1 FSQLVSFCFS
11 DMIERIASDVL
22 SKLVRVR
29 PSHDFSD
36 FVGLEA
42 HLEAMSS
49 MLCLGSEEA
58 RMVGILGPSGTGNTT
73 IARALFTQLS
83 SQFHH
88 RAFVAYKK
96 TIRDN
101 YGMKLGR
108 DQDVFLYIACLFNGH
123 KVNYIKNLLG
133 ESANIGLNILADKS
147 LICITPPHRTVQMQN
162 LLQRLGKEIV
172 RAESI
177 YNPGK
182 RRFLVDAKDIADVFA
197 DNTGTENVLGIFLNT
212 SDINEPISIGRKSFK
227 GMRNLQFLKIYKEW
241 LQETSEDILCL
252 PRGLVYLPRKLRLLY
267 WDEYPLKYIPSKF
280 RTDCLVKLT
289 MENSKL
295 EKMWDGIQKLRL
307 DGSRKLKEISNLPN
321 AINLEKLN
329 LSGCASLVTLPS
341 SIQNLHKLRNLSMG
355 ECTVLQ
361 TLPNDANLGSFVYL
375 NLKSACIENISGI
388 TDLDWCGCPMR
399 CMPSNF
405 HAEYLVELTM
415 RYSKLEKLWEGIQL
429 LKNLVYMDLS
439 GCENL
444 KEIPDLS
451 EATKLQR
458 LELNDRNL
466 NELKVLRMS
475 GCTRLEFLP
484 SYVNLASLNYL
495 NLTGCARLR
504 SFPRISSN
512 ISRLLLGG
520 TSIVEDEDCFFIGN
534 ISGLTELVWSDCP
547 MRYMPSDFCAEY
559 LVELIMPGSKLVKL
573 WEGVQ
578 SLQYLRRMDLSRSEN
593 LKEIPNLLKA
603 TCLEYLDLNECKSL
617 VMLPSS
623 IRNLNKLKKLN
634 MKGCTRLEVLPHDV
648 NLASLCH
655 LDLSGCS
662 MLRSFRQIST
672 RISLLSLDHTS
683 IEEVPFWIEKFT
695 ELTTLTMSGCK
706 RLINVAPNVFKLECL
721 ALVDF
726 SECGSVKAFSDA
738 GMVTTVEQLSQP
750 NDASLPLKILH
761 LGGKTVW
768 QKLLTVCAKNCESL
782 QILSHPFLNPMSR
795 LEFYNCF
802 NMDGDARELILQ
814 SDFDYAILPGR
825 EVPTYFMHR
834 AGGSNLVISLPQS
847 SLSQKIWG
855 FKACIILEPPTD
867 PKDRSVNIGV
877 RCYVRGK
884 SGVHHFYIDVDSCKM
899 DHLVMFHFGFPLGEV
914 YCPQSKL
921 DYNHVEFEFFL
932 HNYACSC
939 VRFGPERYTQ
949 TCPLSLERIKGCGV
963 RVLNLSP
970 SPGGAA
976 SGSESEYNQQCGER
990 CDEATER
997 SKKRMRKAEPFCS
1010 NFLCFRFLEKFNLA
1024 DSKGCG
1030 FVSLKY
1036 LKHDSLDISLL
1047 PTNEW
1052 EHNDIFSHIVAMNSM
1067 PCLKSERINTYTP
1080 AKANPVIL
1088 LPFIRAAPS
1097 LTVSFFYYRDDKAKP
1112 CYSHYVYDLNA
1123 ETENCDEVTQCRCV
1137 TKES

>member
-1 FSQLVSFCFS
+1 
-11 DMIERIASDVL
+11 
-22 SKLVRVR
+22 
-29 PSHDFSD
+29 
-36 FVGLEA
+36 
-42 HLEAMSS
+42 
-49 MLCLGSEEA
+49 
-58 RMVGILGPSGTGNTT
+58 
-73 IARALFTQLS
+73 
-83 SQFHH
+83 
-88 RAFVAYKK
+88 
-96 TIRDN
+96 
-101 YGMKLGR
+101 
-108 DQDVFLYIACLFNGH
+108 
-123 KVNYIKNLLG
+123 
-133 ESANIGLNILADKS
+133 
-147 LICITPPHRTVQMQN
+147 
-162 LLQRLGKEIV
+162 
-172 RAESI
+172 
-177 YNPGK
+177 
-182 RRFLVDAKDIADVFA
+182 
-197 DNTGTENVLGIFLNT
+197 
-212 SDINEPISIGRKSFK
+212 
-227 GMRNLQFLKIYKEW
+227 
-241 LQETSEDILCL
+241 
-252 PRGLVYLPRKLRLLY
+252 
-267 WDEYPLKYIPSKF
+267 
-280 RTDCLVKLT
+280 
-289 MENSKL
+289 
-295 EKMWDGIQKLRL
+295 
-307 DGSRKLKEISNLPN
+307 
-321 AINLEKLN
+321 
-329 LSGCASLVTLPS
+329 
-341 SIQNLHKLRNLSMG
+341 MG

-375 NLKSACIENISGI
+375 NLSGCSKLRTFPRISRNISGLILVGTAIEEEESACIENISGI

-997 SKKRMRKAEPFCS
+997 SKKRMR
-1010 NFLCFRFLEKFNLA
+1010 
-1024 DSKGCG
+1024 
-1030 FVSLKY
+1030 VSL
-1036 LKHDSLDISLL
+1036 SL
-1047 PTNEW
+1047 N
-1052 EHNDIFSHIVAMNSM
+1052 
-1067 PCLKSERINTYTP
+1067 
-1080 AKANPVIL
+1080 
-1088 LPFIRAAPS
+1088 
-1097 LTVSFFYYRDDKAKP
+1097 
-1112 CYSHYVYDLNA
+1112 
-1123 ETENCDEVTQCRCV
+1123 
-1137 TKES
+1137 

>member
-1 FSQLVSFCFS
+1 
-11 DMIERIASDVL
+11 M
-22 SKLVRVR
+22 
-29 PSHDFSD
+29 
-36 FVGLEA
+36 
-42 HLEAMSS
+42 
-49 MLCLGSEEA
+49 
-58 RMVGILGPSGTGNTT
+58 
-73 IARALFTQLS
+73 
-83 SQFHH
+83 
-88 RAFVAYKK
+88 
-96 TIRDN
+96 
-101 YGMKLGR
+101 
-108 DQDVFLYIACLFNGH
+108 
-123 KVNYIKNLLG
+123 
-133 ESANIGLNILADKS
+133 
-147 LICITPPHRTVQMQN
+147 
-162 LLQRLGKEIV
+162 
-172 RAESI
+172 
-177 YNPGK
+177 
-182 RRFLVDAKDIADVFA
+182 
-197 DNTGTENVLGIFLNT
+197 
-212 SDINEPISIGRKSFK
+212 
-227 GMRNLQFLKIYKEW
+227 
-241 LQETSEDILCL
+241 
-252 PRGLVYLPRKLRLLY
+252 
-267 WDEYPLKYIPSKF
+267 
-280 RTDCLVKLT
+280 
-289 MENSKL
+289 
-295 EKMWDGIQKLRL
+295 
-307 DGSRKLKEISNLPN
+307 
-321 AINLEKLN
+321 
-329 LSGCASLVTLPS
+329 
-341 SIQNLHKLRNLSMG
+341 
-355 ECTVLQ
+355 
-361 TLPNDANLGSFVYL
+361 
-375 NLKSACIENISGI
+375 
-388 TDLDWCGCPMR
+388 
-399 CMPSNF
+399 
-405 HAEYLVELTM
+405 
-415 RYSKLEKLWEGIQL
+415 
-429 LKNLVYMDLS
+429 
-439 GCENL
+439 
-444 KEIPDLS
+444 
-451 EATKLQR
+451 
-458 LELNDRNL
+458 
-466 NELKVLRMS
+466 
-475 GCTRLEFLP
+475 
-484 SYVNLASLNYL
+484 
-495 NLTGCARLR
+495 
-504 SFPRISSN
+504 
-512 ISRLLLGG
+512 
-520 TSIVEDEDCFFIGN
+520 
-534 ISGLTELVWSDCP
+534 
-547 MRYMPSDFCAEY
+547 
-559 LVELIMPGSKLVKL
+559 
-573 WEGVQ
+573 
-578 SLQYLRRMDLSRSEN
+578 SRSES

-662 MLRSFRQIST
+662 MLRSFPQIST

-997 SKKRMRKAEPFCS
+997 SKKRMR
-1010 NFLCFRFLEKFNLA
+1010 
-1024 DSKGCG
+1024 
-1030 FVSLKY
+1030 VSL
-1036 LKHDSLDISLL
+1036 SL
-1047 PTNEW
+1047 N
-1052 EHNDIFSHIVAMNSM
+1052 
-1067 PCLKSERINTYTP
+1067 
-1080 AKANPVIL
+1080 
-1088 LPFIRAAPS
+1088 
-1097 LTVSFFYYRDDKAKP
+1097 
-1112 CYSHYVYDLNA
+1112 
-1123 ETENCDEVTQCRCV
+1123 
-1137 TKES
+1137 

>member
-1 FSQLVSFCFS
+1 MAGEDFSQLVSFCFS

-267 WDEYPLKYIPSKF
+267 WDEYPLKYIPSNF

-361 TLPNDANLGSFVYL
+361 TLPNDVNLGSFIYL

-520 TSIVEDEDCFFIGN
+520 TSIVEDEDC
-534 ISGLTELVWSDCP
+534 
-547 MRYMPSDFCAEY
+547 Y
-559 LVELIMPGSKLVKL
+559 LF
-573 WEGVQ
+573 GV
-578 SLQYLRRMDLSRSEN
+578 
-593 LKEIPNLLKA
+593 
-603 TCLEYLDLNECKSL
+603 T
-617 VMLPSS
+617 
-623 IRNLNKLKKLN
+623 
-634 MKGCTRLEVLPHDV
+634 VL
-648 NLASLCH
+648 
-655 LDLSGCS
+655 
-662 MLRSFRQIST
+662 
-672 RISLLSLDHTS
+672 
-683 IEEVPFWIEKFT
+683 
-695 ELTTLTMSGCK
+695 
-706 RLINVAPNVFKLECL
+706 
-721 ALVDF
+721 
-726 SECGSVKAFSDA
+726 
-738 GMVTTVEQLSQP
+738 
-750 NDASLPLKILH
+750 
-761 LGGKTVW
+761 
-768 QKLLTVCAKNCESL
+768 
-782 QILSHPFLNPMSR
+782 
-795 LEFYNCF
+795 
-802 NMDGDARELILQ
+802 
-814 SDFDYAILPGR
+814 
-825 EVPTYFMHR
+825 
-834 AGGSNLVISLPQS
+834 
-847 SLSQKIWG
+847 
-855 FKACIILEPPTD
+855 
-867 PKDRSVNIGV
+867 
-877 RCYVRGK
+877 
-884 SGVHHFYIDVDSCKM
+884 
-899 DHLVMFHFGFPLGEV
+899 
-914 YCPQSKL
+914 
-921 DYNHVEFEFFL
+921 
-932 HNYACSC
+932 
-939 VRFGPERYTQ
+939 
-949 TCPLSLERIKGCGV
+949 
-963 RVLNLSP
+963 
-970 SPGGAA
+970 
-976 SGSESEYNQQCGER
+976 
-990 CDEATER
+990 
-997 SKKRMRKAEPFCS
+997 
-1010 NFLCFRFLEKFNLA
+1010 
-1024 DSKGCG
+1024 
-1030 FVSLKY
+1030 
-1036 LKHDSLDISLL
+1036 
-1047 PTNEW
+1047 
-1052 EHNDIFSHIVAMNSM
+1052 
-1067 PCLKSERINTYTP
+1067 
-1080 AKANPVIL
+1080 
-1088 LPFIRAAPS
+1088 
-1097 LTVSFFYYRDDKAKP
+1097 
-1112 CYSHYVYDLNA
+1112 
-1123 ETENCDEVTQCRCV
+1123 
-1137 TKES
+1137 